1 MRSVVFASHV
11 AYLDDRTGCG
21 VMVRPR
27 PSDDVSWP
35 GSGPSLHEADW
46 AAIVRLLDDEGWEP
60 LGDGS
65 GDSRPCVEGYTGDG
79 KQVIVLSGR
88 YPVADDPE
96 LDEVARTLDE
106 LHHLAGLG
114 AEV

>member
-27 PSDDVSWP
+27 PADDIASPDW
-35 GSGPSLHEADW
+35 GPSLHEADW
-46 AAIVRLLDDEGWEP
+46 DAILRLLHDEGWEP
-60 LGDGS
+60 IPADVVGAG
-65 GDSRPCVEGYTGDG
+65 PAVEGYTGDG

-88 YPVADDPE
+88 YPVSLELD
-96 LDEVARTLDE
+96 LDEVVRSLDE
-106 LHHLAGLG
+106 LHELAGL
-114 AEV
+114 AAAD